1 MGTFG
6 NLSKEPEHCLDIEL
20 ESVFLAQNGEAC
32 WSRQSMEPGITQLL
46 LTAPWVSSYITL
58 DHFTFFLQELLQFVF
73 TPPKPEPVSLFLS
86 FSSHTE
92 AK

>member
-6 NLSKEPEHCLDIEL
+6 NLSKEPEHCLGIEL

-46 LTAPWVSSYITL
+46 LTAPWVTSYITL
-58 DHFTFFLQELLQFVF
+58 DHFTSFPQVLLQFVF
-73 TPPKPEPVSLFLS
+73 TPKKPEPVSLLLS
-86 FSSHTE
+86 FYSPTG
-92 AK
+92 AN